1 MPSNPIHMARANP
14 LLIALAAILALVLAR
29 PGSAAEIDPSWIGGW
44 IGELTPP
51 DNAQQ
56 RPDARPRSVPTAI
69 VVRKGADGAPVV
81 TISSIAMGALDKGGS
96 DASADGK
103 SLSFTL
109 PIARREGRFEATV
122 SDDGMTAVGSLTLQ
136 ARDASEAPKQ
146 SRWQLRRVDLVGEI
160 ATARVYRAELDAM
173 GQKIPMR
180 LSLGEGPHGWCGSID
195 ITVQGISG
203 FMLDVGRGAE
213 GAFRVVMQ
221 VGVPATM
228 ELKADDGMKVLEGT
242 FSQGAFSGPIRF
254 EVVEGAKA
262 GAVRRPQDPAP
273 GAPYR
278 SIEVR
283 VPHPAGHELAGTL
296 SMPAEK
302 RLARDGRVPAVVLI
316 SGSGPQNRDEELMGH
331 RPFAVIADAL
341 ARAGIAVLRYDDRG
355 FGASTGSFE
364 SATTIDFAS
373 DADVASEWLKKRDGI
388 DPDRVG
394 LVGHSEGAMIAPIVA
409 AWQNAGDAPLH
420 PIAFTVLLAPP
431 AESGGATVVRQ
442 TARMYEVVGLDK
454 DGIEKATRAHEALI
468 SAVAADGRDAGEL
481 SRLAEALVRSQ
492 FALSGGSSATDQ
504 QVRSLAD
511 GAVKQLDS
519 PWMRVFIALDP
530 AGALAR
536 TEVPTLAMWGAKDVQ
551 VVPEPNRA
559 LLESIAARSGAKF
572 DMRVLDGLNHL
583 LQPATTGLPDEY
595 GAIETTIDP
604 GALALIV
611 DWISA
616 AAGSLPTKQVP
627 EASRP
632 SGWDSA
638 PVPPRPASAKGA
650 NP

>member
-1 MPSNPIHMARANP
+1 MARLHP
-14 LLIALAAILALVLAR
+14 LIIALATVMTLAVAR
-29 PGSAAEIDPSWIGGW
+29 PGFAADIDPSWIGGW
-44 IGELTPP
+44 IGELTPV
-51 DNAQQ
+51 DQAQQ
-56 RPDARPRSVPTAI
+56 KPDARARLLPTAL
-69 VVRKGADGAPVV
+69 VVRKGADGAPMV

-96 DASADGK
+96 DASAEGK
-103 SLSFTL
+103 SLRFAL
-109 PIARREGRFEATV
+109 PIARRQGRFEATV
-122 SDDGMTAVGSLTLQ
+122 SDDGKTAVGSLTMESK
-136 ARDASEAPKQ
+136 DAAEAPKHL
-146 SRWQLRRVDLVGEI
+146 RWQLRRVDLVSEV

-173 GQKIPMR
+173 GQKLPMQ

-203 FMLDVGRGAE
+203 FMLDVSRGAE
-213 GAFRVVMQ
+213 GAFRIVMQ

-254 EVVEGAKA
+254 EVVEGAQA
-262 GAVRRPQDPAP
+262 GAVRRPQDPAAD
-273 GAPYR
+273 APYR

-454 DGIEKATRAHEALI
+454 DGIEKASRAQEALLA
-468 SAVAADGRDAGEL
+468 AVVADGRDAGEL
-481 SRLAEALVRSQ
+481 ARLAETLVRSQ

-504 QVRSLAD
+504 QVRGLTESAL
-511 GAVKQLDS
+511 KQLDS

-551 VVPEPNRA
+551 VVPGPNRA
-559 LLESIAARSGAKF
+559 LLESIAARAGARF

-583 LQPATTGLPDEY
+583 FQPATTGLPDEY
-595 GAIETTIDP
+595 GAIEITFDP
-604 GALALIV
+604 AALAQMV
-611 DWISA
+611 EWISA
-616 AAGSLPTKQVP
+616 KAGSLPSKQVP
-627 EASRP
+627 ESSRP
-632 SGWDSA
+632 TGWDSA
-638 PVPPRPASAKGA
+638 PIPARPPARNAAEATGG
-650 NP
+650 